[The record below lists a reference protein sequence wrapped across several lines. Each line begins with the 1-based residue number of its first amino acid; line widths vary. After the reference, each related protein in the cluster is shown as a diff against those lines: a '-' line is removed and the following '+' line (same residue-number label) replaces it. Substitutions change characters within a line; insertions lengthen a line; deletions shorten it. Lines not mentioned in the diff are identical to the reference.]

1 MNTYTDQGTAQRTA
15 KIYQF
20 PMSSRRAAAD
30 RSGRAEAAVEAM
42 SQRICDALDNC
53 WYHDA
58 AIRQSTGSTKT

>member
-1 MNTYTDQGTAQRTA
+1 MNTHTEQRTA

-20 PMSSRRAAAD
+20 PVPARTAAGRRG
-30 RSGRAEAAVEAM
+30 SAEAAAEAM

-58 AIRQSTGSTKT
+58 AVRQSADSTKS